1 MKNCNKARKKNL
13 KGLLNLIR
21 VTKMRWNI
29 EHKGKY
35 KQEDWTNFGKIKIK
49 KLQNL
54 SCKLFRK
61 PAKYKILLGTNS

>member
-1 MKNCNKARKKNL
+1 
-13 KGLLNLIR
+13 
-21 VTKMRWNI
+21 MRWNI